1 MPGTHD
7 VVQDRRSSSRAMIKE
22 LVGVRDHVLALYA
35 DLASKHPFTDA
46 APVTR
51 MLEMFC
57 QSLIDYTADT
67 HFRLYR
73 YIDEKR
79 ERRRAVIEIADSIYP
94 GILDSTDAILDFN
107 DKYDFTRGREK
118 IDLSSLEG
126 DLSRLGERLA
136 DRIELED
143 QVIAALSRDR
153 EAA

>member
-1 MPGTHD
+1 MPGTHET
-7 VVQDRRSSSRAMIKE
+7 VRERRTASRAMIKE
-22 LVGVRDHVLALYA
+22 LVSVRDHVLALYA
-35 DLASKHPFTDA
+35 DLATKHPFAETD
-46 APVTR
+46 PVTSL
-51 MLEMFC
+51 LEDFC

-79 ERRRAVIEIADSIYP
+79 ERRRPVIDIADQVYP

-118 IDLSSLEG
+118 IDLTSLDA

-143 QVIAALSRDR
+143 QIIAALSRDKDS
-153 EAA
+153 A